1 MKKTS
6 GQQIAMYSILLIFAV
21 AAILISYFY
30 SSSYEY
36 SSIERSIISTLG
48 AIPTG
53 ILGIITLI
61 KPELAKEE
69 MEILGINKNFS
80 EKNIKLNGYAFCFL
94 ALVMIYNAWKVFS
107 INF

>member
-6 GQQIAMYSILLIFAV
+6 GQQIAMYSILSIFAV
-21 AAILISYFY
+21 AAILISHFY
-30 SSSYEY
+30 SSSYEHL
-36 SSIERSIISTLG
+36 SIERFIISTFG
-48 AIPTG
+48 AIPIG
-53 ILGIITLI
+53 ILGIVTLI

-69 MEILGINKNFS
+69 LEILDINKKIS
-80 EKNIKLNGYAFCFL
+80 EKNIKLMGYAFCFQ